1 MQAPVAVWLRCL
13 NIILFGDELDVV
25 LAQKQLG
32 EVVNIVDIAA
42 DDADAG
48 NVVEVRRSRVEAE
61 LQPLGFQLGDH
72 AVDGFQ
78 TALDVV
84 DGIMVVADAK
94 LVVEDFELG
103 ADLLDR
109 GAVYLMDADKI
120 LKLLAQRLIFGQGRE
135 LLKQILCG
143 LRLIGHG

>member
-1 MQAPVAVWLRCL
+1 
-13 NIILFGDELDVV
+13 
-25 LAQKQLG
+25 
-32 EVVNIVDIAA
+32 
-42 DDADAG
+42 
-48 NVVEVRRSRVEAE
+48 
-61 LQPLGFQLGDH
+61 
-72 AVDGFQ
+72 
-78 TALDVV
+78 
-84 DGIMVVADAK
+84 MVVADAK

-109 GAVYLMDADKI
+109 GAVYLVDADKI